1 MRNIYIDC
9 GTHLGEGL
17 KKHIESIGID
27 ESWDIYTFEANKYT
41 YDILK
46 EKRENSIDSDLPI
59 QYKWICWDNIKY
71 YNKAVWIED
80 GFIDFYC
87 STTSNM
93 SDLLKSEDYLD
104 FIKYHD
110 RLVADGDL
118 LLPHQRNDYPV
129 DGSSTIFPDYF
140 RKTMSIV
147 GDNLQK
153 NLVWNEKITIES
165 FDFSNWLR
173 ENVTEEDNVVCKI
186 DIETAEFEV
195 LKKCISDNT
204 LRLINV
210 LDVEFHHFNDPIY
223 TKDYRMIMSEI
234 NRLGIKF
241 KNW

>member
-17 KKHIESIGID
+17 KKHIESLGID
-27 ESWDIYTFEANKYT
+27 ESWSIYTFEANKYT

-46 EKRENSIDSDLPI
+46 EKRENVTEFDLPD
-59 QYKWICWDNIKY
+59 QYKWIKWDNIEY
-71 YNKAVWIED
+71 YNKAVWIKD

-87 STTSNM
+87 STISNR
-93 SDLLKSEDYLD
+93 DLLNQTEDYLN

-110 RLVADGDL
+110 KLVSDGDL
-118 LLPHQRNDYPV
+118 LLPHQRDDYPV
-129 DGSSTIFPDYF
+129 DGSSIFPNYF
-140 RKTMSIV
+140 REIMSVV
-147 GDNLQK
+147 GDSLQK
-153 NLVWNEKITIES
+153 NLIWEDKITIES

-173 ENVTEEDNVVCKI
+173 ENVTEEDYVVCKI

-195 LKKCISDNT
+195 LKKCILDDT
-204 LRLINV
+204 LRLINI
-210 LDVEFHHFNDPIY
+210 LDIEFHHFNDPNY
-223 TKDYRMIMSEI
+223 TNDYKIIMSEI